1 MLHYILQTIIFQLLF
16 LMVYDVFLKNETF
29 FNWNRFYLLTS
40 ALLSVILPF
49 VKIDGFKTIIPQKY
63 IFSLPEVIIG
73 NNTSNVITL
82 NEVFLNT
89 QKATLYFSFNWS
101 YILYLGSCIA
111 IILFLIKLYK
121 IAIIAYKNP
130 KVKFE
135 KALLIELSNS
145 KHAFSF
151 FNYIFIGKDINTE
164 DKQTILAHEL
174 EHVKEKHSIDLLFFE
189 ILKIVFWFNPLIYLY
204 QNRIADLHEFVADAK
219 AVKSSSKTNYY
230 QNLLSQVFD
239 TQKVS
244 FINSFFKQSLIKKRI
259 IMLSKSKSK
268 QIHLA
273 KYLLVFPM
281 VIGMLFYTSCS
292 NEDKL
297 SNSVEETSNLSE
309 EELLKKYI
317 EEINELK
324 TNNILFSLDDKAF
337 EKFNLSIVNDNYI
350 QTLDQYL
357 RSKAF
362 LSGVFTDLI
371 NKESVSDKSSFKL
384 ALNDLESSTYQ
395 DYLERKKTQESIDNW
410 ENSPRDYQLRKH
422 VKDLDNITEEENKL
436 IRSQIKQIENDDYLH
451 TLIISDGLRHKKS
464 EFKVNNNDEEYIG
477 ENMSFVTID
486 QVPVFNGCDTSMSN
500 NDQRK
505 CFSDKIN
512 AIVRENFDAS
522 LGKKLNLVGKVRI
535 YARFTINKEGNIANI
550 KTRAPHAELEKEARR
565 VVQLIP
571 QVIPGKH
578 EGELV
583 NVTFDLPI
591 TFNIEE

>member
-189 ILKIVFWFNPLIYLY
+189 ILKIIFWFNPFIYLY
-204 QNRIADLHEFVADAK
+204 QNRISNLHEFIADFK
-219 AVKSSSKTNYY
+219 AVKFGNKTNYY

-244 FINSFFKQSLIKKRI
+244 FINPFFKQSLIKKRI

-268 QIHLA
+268 QINLV
-273 KYLLVFPM
+273 KYLLLIPM
-281 VIGMLFYTSCS
+281 VLGMLFYTSCS
-292 NEDKL
+292 NEKQTDTQ
-297 SNSVEETSNLSE
+297 NVEELDLKEYSYTLGKTEEMSDEKKEIHNKYVNFLKENKNFVSWETYDEQKDVMVYSIHNL
-309 EELLKKYI
+309 
-317 EEINELK
+317 NE
-324 TNNILFSLDDKAF
+324 TPP
-337 EKFNLSIVNDNYI
+337 EKFREIEFEFNDGTSY
-350 QTLDQYL
+350 TSFMQYP
-357 RSKAF
+357 SY
-362 LSGVFTDLI
+362 
-371 NKESVSDKSSFKL
+371 NSSREKM
-384 ALNDLESSTYQ
+384 
-395 DYLERKKTQESIDNW
+395 
-410 ENSPRDYQLRKH
+410 
-422 VKDLDNITEEENKL
+422 ITENL
-436 IRSQIKQIENDDYLH
+436 
-451 TLIISDGLRHKKS
+451 KS
-464 EFKVNNNDEEYIG
+464 MNVVSAQYPNFSEDEEDVLFA
-477 ENMSFVTID
+477 EID
-486 QVPVFNGCDTSMSN
+486 QVPVFPGCDTSVSN
-500 NDQRK
+500 EAQKK
-505 CFSDKIN
+505 CFSQNIN
-512 AIVRENFDAS
+512 KLVGQNWNVKLGKS
-522 LGKKLNLVGKVRI
+522 LGLVGLQKI
-535 YARFTINKEGNIANI
+535 YTRFTIDKEGNIINI
-550 KTRAPHAELEKEARR
+550 KTRAPHPELEKEAKR
-565 VVQLIP
+565 VVSLIP
-571 QVIPGKH
+571 KLIPGKQD
-578 EGELV
+578 GKAV
-583 NVTFDLPI
+583 KVTFDLPI
-591 TFNIEE
+591 AFKIEE